1 MTTPQILPRPE
12 ADELT
17 HRCAISVVITSYYEE
32 RSLREFHS
40 RLKGALESL
49 QMSYE
54 IVMVNDGSTDG
65 TWPLILE
72 IMNEDPNVI
81 TALDMAKNAGQGAA
95 MTAGLNETSG
105 ARIVFI
111 DSDLQLSP
119 EELPKLVSVFDEGYD
134 LVTGY
139 REHRQDSLTRKL
151 PSLLAN
157 VILRRLSRS
166 NLRDFGCTFK
176 VFNGDILRAFHY
188 GPNKHFHYADVI
200 ARMSRYKEIP
210 VSHAP
215 RRYGKS
221 GWTFGKLYRLNMDNV
236 VAMSDRPFQLVAVVC
251 LIVALLFILRVA
263 VSSFTTFQLFPEIT
277 HGLLLNVIVIA
288 FLIETAL
295 ICAVGEFAIRSF
307 NFSRKLPIYV
317 VRERWRRRNGVPVRV
332 LPLASAA
339 ARRFDFE
346 E

>member
-1 MTTPQILPRPE
+1 MTTPQIDLRPSDS
-12 ADELT
+12 ALQQ
-17 HRCAISVVITSYYEE
+17 RYAISVVITSYYEE
-32 RSLREFHS
+32 RSLLEFHS
-40 RLKGALESL
+40 RLKAALESL

-81 TALDMAKNAGQGAA
+81 TALDLAKNAGQGAA
-95 MTAGLNETSG
+95 MTAGLTETSG

-119 EELPKLVSVFDEGYD
+119 EELPKLISVFDQGYD

-139 REHRQDSLTRKL
+139 RQHRQDSLSRKL
-151 PSLLAN
+151 PSVLAN

-166 NLRDFGCTFK
+166 KLRDFGCTFK

-200 ARMSRYKEIP
+200 ARLARYTEVP

-236 VAMSDRPFQLVAVVC
+236 VAMSDRPFQLVAVIC
-251 LIVALLFILRVA
+251 LIIALMFIVRVA
-263 VSSFTTFQLFPEIT
+263 VASFTTFQLFPEIT
-277 HGLLLNVIVIA
+277 NGLLLNVIVIT
-288 FLIETAL
+288 FLIDTAL

-307 NFSRKLPIYV
+307 TFSRKLPIYV
-317 VRERWRRRNGVPVRV
+317 VRERWKRRNGEPVRV
-332 LPLASAA
+332 VPLASAVN
-339 ARRFDFE
+339 DGD
-346 E
+346 

>member
-1 MTTPQILPRPE
+1 MTTPQV
-12 ADELT
+12 ELRSSDNGMP
-17 HRCAISVVITSYYEE
+17 HRCAVSVVITSYYEE
-32 RSLREFHS
+32 LSLREFHS
-40 RLKGALESL
+40 RLKAALDNL
-49 QMSYE
+49 KMSYE

-72 IMNEDPNVI
+72 IMREDPNVI
-81 TALDMAKNAGQGAA
+81 TALDMAKNAGQGSA
-95 MTAGLNETSG
+95 MTAGLNEASG
-105 ARIVFI
+105 ERIVFI

-119 EELPKLVSVFDEGYD
+119 EELPQLLSVFDQGYD

-139 REHRQDSLTRKL
+139 RKDRQDSLSRKL

-166 NLRDFGCTFK
+166 KLRDFGCTFK

-200 ARMSRYKEIP
+200 ARISRYTEVP

-221 GWTFGKLYRLNMDNV
+221 GWTFGRLYRLNMDNI
-236 VAMSDRPFQLVAVVC
+236 VAMSDRPFQLVATIC
-251 LIVALLFILRVA
+251 LIVAVLFILRVA
-263 VSSFTTFQLFPEIT
+263 VSSFSTFQVFPDIT

-307 NFSRKLPIYV
+307 TFSRRLPIYV
-317 VRERWRRRNGVPVRV
+317 VRERWKRRNGVPVRV
-332 LPLASAA
+332 LPLASIETD
-339 ARRFDFE
+339 RSDLE
-346 E
+346 N